1 VGSKTGIRQ
10 SFAAPARNDCVEIRG
25 ARQNNLK
32 GIDLDL
38 PLGKLTVVTGP
49 SGSGKSSL
57 AFETIYAEGQ
67 RRYVETFSPY
77 MRQFLDRMDKPR
89 VDDIRG
95 IPPAIAIE
103 QANPVKSSRS
113 TVGTM
118 TEINDYLK
126 LLWPHVAKAFCPN
139 CGREIR
145 PETAQ
150 SIADQI
156 LQDCAGKNVLITFWV
171 AVPPKTAP
179 RAFFDFLQQQGY
191 LRVWIDNQVVRADV
205 AEPAF
210 GGQPLQVRTADAK
223 HERGRR
229 GRAIQPV
236 GSTGC
241 PPGAE
246 RTDPKIKRLGAR
258 VQVIQDRIAIGEE
271 NRARIA
277 EAIETAL
284 RFGKG
289 KVNVIPVEAGVS
301 PAKSK
306 NAADAA
312 ATTAMPFSIGWHC
325 AYCDLDI
332 RPPTPGLLSFN
343 NPLGACPECRGFG
356 RTISIDLNKAIPD
369 RRLSIKQGVV
379 RVFRGAEFG
388 ESQKD
393 LLRACAREEV
403 DINVPFEELPE
414 ADQDFVI
421 EGEKRSGDYT
431 EEDYEHDRWYGVRGF
446 FRWLES
452 KTYKMHVRV
461 LLSRY
466 RAYITCPRCKGGRY
480 QPEALNYKISI
491 KPEIRTPK
499 SEIVLSLP
507 EFQALPI
514 SDAHDFL
521 RNIEIPAPNKTAQML
536 RDEICARLNYL
547 CEVGVSY
554 LTLDR
559 STRTLSGG
567 EVQRVNLT
575 TCLGASLVNTLF
587 VMDEPSIGLHPR
599 DVGQLV
605 RVMRNLRDKGN
616 TLLVVEHEEQIIRA
630 ADNLIDLGPG
640 RGEDGGELVW
650 NGPLDDFLAR
660 NGENVGSAG
669 ASPAV
674 SHASR
679 DTGIIF
685 GGAPKT
691 ALEGARAP
699 QSLTR
704 DYLTNRKS
712 IRFPKSRR
720 DWTSSIKL
728 VGARQHNLKNID
740 VDLPLGVF
748 ACVTGVSGSGKSTL
762 IHDVLYRNL
771 LRARGQSSDH
781 QPSQSYG
788 SAGEPGACKSVIGA
802 HRIADVV
809 MVDQLPLAR
818 TPRSTPILYLGLFD
832 RVRELFAAR
841 PEAMA
846 QGLTA
851 GAFSFNSGGGRCERC
866 SGTGYEKIEMQFLSD
881 LFVRCAECEG
891 KRFQPHVLK
900 VRVQN
905 KSIHDV
911 LELTVSEAIEFFAQI
926 GETTIEPS
934 LGAARPPLPGRERN
948 EVRVGRATEISNG
961 LKVLE
966 EVGLG
971 YLRLGQPLNT
981 LSGGESQRL
990 KLVRHLTQ
998 TENVLPASALDGLR
1012 RGERSTPMN
1021 REQASNDQNRNGEAI
1036 GNLFIFDEPTTGLH
1050 FDDVAMLL
1058 QLFQRLVDR
1067 GHSIVVIEHNLE
1079 VIKCADWIID
1089 LGPEA
1094 GEAGGEVVATGTPEE
1109 IARVKH
1115 SHTGKF
1121 LRDVLGKGSAGM
1133 LPAVRGILPRA
1144 TQRAY
1149 ANDGN
1154 EFTLGAAEKPS
1165 DSMPD
1170 GASRMLALP
1179 NQRADG
1185 GRDGAIQIHGAR
1197 EHNLKNIDIKIP
1209 REQLVVITG
1218 LSGSGKSTLAF
1229 DILFAEGQRRFL
1241 DSMSPYARQFV
1252 EQLEKPDVDLVSGL
1266 PPSVAIE
1273 QRVTRGGGKSTVATV
1288 TEVYHFLR
1296 LLFAKTGTQ
1305 FCPDCDLP
1313 VAKQSVA
1320 SIVKQ
1325 IEAAANRAPVKVLAP
1340 LVKARKGF
1348 HTDVAHWAERQG
1360 FDTLYVDGRLVPISH
1375 FRKLERFIEHTIDVV
1390 VGMID
1395 RRRVVHARDIVR
1407 RALEIGRG
1415 TARLLD
1421 SKNRL
1426 TVTSTEM
1433 SCPGCGRAF
1442 EELDPRLFSFNSPHG
1457 ACEECGGFGEIWD
1470 RELQTAANRDGESL
1484 LENELAAERESEWI
1498 EEGEAR
1504 ECPSC
1509 HGSRLNAVAR
1519 HVRVQGFTID
1529 QFTNL
1534 SASEAAR
1541 AIDRLKF
1548 KGAHQTI
1555 AAGLLPEIQQR
1566 LLFMEKVGLGYLAL
1580 GRSAKTLSGGESQ
1593 RIRLAAQLGS
1603 NLRGVLYVLDEPTI
1617 GLHPR
1622 DNLRLL
1628 ETLTAL
1634 RNKGNSLVV
1643 VEHDDETMRHA
1654 DHIID
1659 LGPRAGIHGGEVVVS
1674 GTLRDIERTPN
1685 SETARCLKKPLCH
1698 PIRGSRRSL
1707 PDTENW
1713 IEIRSACANNLKG
1726 IDVRFP
1732 VGRLS
1737 VITGISGSGKSTL
1750 MHNVIWPAVCEQL
1763 KERKRA
1769 GNGDLFKLVSGA
1781 EEIEAVYEVDQSP
1794 IGKTSR
1800 STPGTYVK
1808 VFDEIRGLYAQ
1819 LPVSRVRGYSASR
1832 FSFNAE
1838 GGRCETCKGQGA
1850 IKLEMNFLPSS
1861 YVPCEDC
1868 HGRRYNP
1875 QTLEV
1880 LYNEKSIG
1888 DVMEMTIEEAA
1899 QFFSAHPKIARPLSL
1914 LLDTGLGYLKLGQ
1927 PSPTLSGGEAQRLKL
1942 VTQLK
1947 RGVGRAADER
1957 IRKMRKPG
1965 STLYLLEE
1973 PTIGLHMADIELL
1986 LNVLHRLVDE
1996 GNTVIVIEHN
2006 LSVIAEADYI
2016 VDLGPEAGDA
2026 GGDLVA
2032 CGTPEQ
2038 VAKNRVSRTA
2048 PFLQKVLNQSATR
2061 VFST

>member
-1 VGSKTGIRQ
+1 MGSKA
-10 SFAAPARNDCVEIRG
+10 SRNHLKTAGAKDHIEVRG

-32 GIDLDL
+32 GIDVDL
-38 PLGKLTVVTGP
+38 PLGKLTVLTGP

-89 VDDIRG
+89 VEEIRG

-103 QANPVKSSRS
+103 QANAVKSSRS

-126 LLWPHVAKAFCPN
+126 LLWPRIARAFCSS
-139 CGREIR
+139 CDREIR

-150 SIADQI
+150 SISERV
-156 LQDCAGKNVLITFWV
+156 LCDCAGQTVLVTFWV
-171 AVPPKTAP
+171 AVPSKTEP
-179 RAFFDFLQQQGY
+179 RKFFEFLQQQGY
-191 LRVWIDNQVVRADV
+191 IRVFINNQVVRV
-205 AEPAF
+205 
-210 GGQPLQVRTADAK
+210 DA
-223 HERGRR
+223 
-229 GRAIQPV
+229 
-236 GSTGC
+236 
-241 PPGAE
+241 
-246 RTDPKIKRLGAR
+246 DPKFKRLGPR
-258 VQVIQDRIAIGEE
+258 VQVIQDRIAVSEE
-271 NRARIA
+271 NRARLV

-289 KVNVIPVEAGVS
+289 KINVVPMPGNIERG
-301 PAKSK
+301 K
-306 NAADAA
+306 NHEL
-312 ATTAMPFSIGWHC
+312 PFSTGWHC
-325 AYCDLDI
+325 AHCDLDI
-332 RPPTPGLLSFN
+332 RPPTPGLFSFN
-343 NPLGACPECRGFG
+343 NPLGACPQCRGFG
-356 RTISIDLNKAIPD
+356 RTIAIDLNKAIPN

-393 LLRACAREEV
+393 LLRACAREEI
-403 DINVPFEELPE
+403 DINVPFEELPK
-414 ADQDFVI
+414 ADQDYVI

-431 EEDYEHDRWYGVRGF
+431 DDDYEDDRWYGVRGF

-466 RAYITCPRCKGGRY
+466 RAYVTCPNCRGGRF
-480 QPEALNYKISI
+480 QPEALNYKALTAPNGGRDVAGKAPSQL
-491 KPEIRTPK
+491 T
-499 SEIVLSLP
+499 LP
-507 EFQALPI
+507 EFQSLCI
-514 SDAHDFL
+514 SDARDFL
-521 RNIEIPAPNKTAQML
+521 SKLEIPLSDSTAQML
-536 RDEICARLNYL
+536 SDEVCTRLKYL
-547 CEVGVSY
+547 CEVGLGY

-567 EVQRVNLT
+567 EMQRVNLT

-587 VMDEPSIGLHPR
+587 VMDEPTIGLHPR
-599 DVGQLV
+599 DVGRLM

-616 TLLVVEHEEQIIRA
+616 TLLVVEHEEQVIQA
-630 ADNLIDLGPG
+630 ADNLIDIGPG
-640 RGEDGGELVW
+640 RGEHGGELIWSGTLDQFV
-650 NGPLDDFLAR
+650 NG
-660 NGENVGSAG
+660 AG
-669 ASPAV
+669 APPRDKN
-674 SHASR
+674 SR
-679 DTGIIF
+679 DRGD
-685 GGAPKT
+685 A
-691 ALEGARAP
+691 ERAP
-699 QSLTR
+699 SLTR

-712 IRFPKSRR
+712 ISMPASRR
-720 DWTSSIKL
+720 TSSSAIEII
-728 VGARQHNLKNID
+728 GAQQHNLKNID
-740 VDLPLGVF
+740 VEIPLNVF

-762 IHDVLYRNL
+762 IHEVLYRNL
-771 LRARGQSSDH
+771 LVAKGES
-781 QPSQSYG
+781 PGYG
-788 SAGEPGACKSVIGA
+788 PAQNYASEGEPGTCKSISGADRIREVI
-802 HRIADVV
+802 
-809 MVDQLPLAR
+809 MVDQTALAR
-818 TPRSTPILYLGLFD
+818 TPRSTPLLYLGLYD
-832 RVRELFAAR
+832 RVRELFAAQ
-841 PEAMA
+841 PAAMS

-851 GAFSFNSGGGRCERC
+851 GTFSFNSGSGRCERC

-900 VRVQN
+900 VYLQG
-905 KSIHDV
+905 KSIYD
-911 LELTVSEAIEFFAQI
+911 LLKLTVSEAIGFFAQI
-926 GETTIEPS
+926 GEEKSIAEP
-934 LGAARPPLPGRERN
+934 LR
-948 EVRVGRATEISNG
+948 
-961 LKVLE
+961 VLE
-966 EVGLG
+966 QVGLG

-990 KLVRHLTQ
+990 KLVGHLAETQ
-998 TENVLPASALDGLR
+998 TFQTGDGKP
-1012 RGERSTPMN
+1012 G
-1021 REQASNDQNRNGEAI
+1021 

-1058 QLFQRLVDR
+1058 RLFQRLVDR
-1067 GHSIVVIEHNLE
+1067 GHSILVIEHNLE
-1079 VIKCADWIID
+1079 VIKCADWILD

-1094 GEAGGEVVATGTPEE
+1094 GDAGGEVVATGTPEQ
-1109 IARVKH
+1109 IANMEQ

-1121 LRDVLGKGSAGM
+1121 LRSVMSRELKRLGKIRSTNRHNWPASSFDSDWNYNAG
-1133 LPAVRGILPRA
+1133 LPRA
-1144 TQRAY
+1144 
-1149 ANDGN
+1149 
-1154 EFTLGAAEKPS
+1154 AEEAPTF
-1165 DSMPD
+1165 
-1170 GASRMLALP
+1170 RVLER
-1179 NQRADG
+1179 N
-1185 GRDGAIQIHGAR
+1185 GAIRVHGAR
-1197 EHNLKNIDIKIP
+1197 EHNLKNIDVKIP
-1209 REQLVVITG
+1209 REKMVVITG

-1252 EQLEKPDVDLVSGL
+1252 EQLEKPDVDLVTGL
-1266 PPSVAIE
+1266 PPTVAIE
-1273 QRVTRGGGKSTVATV
+1273 QRITRGGGKSTVATV

-1305 FCPDCDLP
+1305 FCPDCDLA
-1313 VAKQSVA
+1313 VEKQSLA
-1320 SIVKQ
+1320 AIAKQ
-1325 IEAAANRAPVKVLAP
+1325 IESAAKCGPVRVLAP

-1348 HTDVAHWAERQG
+1348 HTEVARWAERQG
-1360 FDTLYVDGRLVPISH
+1360 FDTLYVDGKLVHLSQ
-1375 FRKLERFIEHTIDVV
+1375 FRKLERFKEHTVDVI
-1390 VGMID
+1390 VGVID
-1395 RRRVVHARDIVR
+1395 RKQLERTRDLAR

-1421 SKNRL
+1421 SRNQ
-1426 TVTSTEM
+1426 VTIMSTEM
-1433 SCPGCGRAF
+1433 SCPNCGRAF

-1470 RELQTAANRDGESL
+1470 HDLQTAAEPDGESV
-1484 LENELAAERESEWI
+1484 LETELAAERESEWI
-1498 EEGEAR
+1498 EDGDAR
-1504 ECPSC
+1504 ECPGC
-1509 HGSRLNAVAR
+1509 RGSRLNAVAR
-1519 HVRVQGFTID
+1519 HVRVEGYAID
-1529 QFTNL
+1529 QITNL

-1541 AIDRLKF
+1541 KIAGLKF
-1548 KGAHQTI
+1548 RGTHQTI
-1555 AAGLLPEIQQR
+1555 AAGLIPEIQQR

-1580 GRSAKTLSGGESQ
+1580 ARSAKTLSGGESQ

-1622 DNLRLL
+1622 DNLQLL
-1628 ETLTAL
+1628 DTLTAL
-1634 RNKGNSLVV
+1634 RNKGNSLII
-1643 VEHDDETMRHA
+1643 VEHDEETMRRA

-1659 LGPRAGIHGGEVVVS
+1659 LGPRAGIHGGTVVTA
-1674 GTLRDIERTPN
+1674 GTLVEVEKDPH
-1685 SETARCLKKPLCH
+1685 SETARCLKGPPQH

-1707 PDTENW
+1707 RNVEDW
-1713 IEIRSACANNLKG
+1713 IELRDAKANNLKRV
-1726 IDVRFP
+1726 DVRFP
-1732 VGRLS
+1732 LERLS

-1750 MHNVIWPAVCEQL
+1750 MHDVIWPAVRQQL
-1763 KERKRA
+1763 DEKKRA
-1769 GNGDLFKLVSGA
+1769 GNGELFKLIAGGR
-1781 EEIEAVYEVDQSP
+1781 EIEAVYEVDQSP

-1808 VFDEIRGLYAQ
+1808 VFDEIRNLYAQ

-1838 GGRCETCKGQGA
+1838 GGRCEACKGQGV
-1850 IKLEMNFLPSS
+1850 IKLEMNFLPRS

-1868 HGRRYNP
+1868 GGKRYNP

-1880 LYNEKSIG
+1880 LYDDKSIG

-1899 QFFSAHPKIARPLSL
+1899 KFFSAYPKIARPLSL
-1914 LLDTGLGYLKLGQ
+1914 LVDTGLGYLKLGQ

-1947 RGVGRAADER
+1947 RGTSRAADER
-1957 IRKMRKPG
+1957 IRKMRKPS

-2016 VDLGPEAGDA
+2016 VDLGPEAGA
-2026 GGDLVA
+2026 NGGQVVT

-2038 VAKNRVSRTA
+2038 VSRHRVSRTA
-2048 PFLQKVLNQSATR
+2048 PFLRKVLERNGRKSRSEYGQRKKLRYQTVNEASQIA
-2061 VFST
+2061 

>member
-1 VGSKTGIRQ
+1 MGSKIGNKGRVIT
-10 SFAAPARNDCVEIRG
+10 PTLNDCIEIRG

-38 PLGKLTVVTGP
+38 PLGKLSVVTGP

-57 AFETIYAEGQ
+57 AFQTIYAEGQ

-103 QANPVKSSRS
+103 QSNPVKTSRS

-126 LLWPHVAKAFCPN
+126 LLWPRIAQAFCPS

-150 SIADQI
+150 SIAEQV
-156 LQDCAGKNVLITFWV
+156 LRDCGGKNILVTFWV
-171 AVPPKTAP
+171 AVPAKTEP
-179 RAFFDFLQQQGY
+179 RKFFDFLQQQGY
-191 LRVWIDNQVVRADV
+191 LRIWIGNTIVRVDD
-205 AEPAF
+205 PN
-210 GGQPLQVRTADAK
+210 
-223 HERGRR
+223 
-229 GRAIQPV
+229 
-236 GSTGC
+236 
-241 PPGAE
+241 
-246 RTDPKIKRLGAR
+246 PKINRLGPR
-258 VQVIQDRIAIGEE
+258 VQVVQDRISIIKE
-271 NRARIA
+271 NSGRLV

-289 KVNVIPVEAGVS
+289 KVNVIPISE
-301 PAKSK
+301 
-306 NAADAA
+306 NAQRPTLNAQRSTLHDSRISNHL
-312 ATTAMPFSIGWHC
+312 PFSSGWHC
-325 AYCDLDI
+325 AWCDLDI
-332 RPPTPGLLSFN
+332 RPPTVGLFSFN
-343 NPLGACPECRGFG
+343 NPLGACPDCRGFG
-356 RTISIDLNKAIPD
+356 RTIAIDLSKAIPD
-369 RRLSIKQGVV
+369 RSLTIKQGVV

-393 LLRACAREEV
+393 LLRACAREEI
-403 DINVPFEELPE
+403 DINVPFDELPK

-421 EGEKRSGDYT
+421 EGESVAGGCDPGIDDAGYS
-431 EEDYEHDRWYGVRGF
+431 EDDEYDRWYGVRGF

-466 RAYITCPRCKGGRY
+466 RAYITCPNCDGGRY
-480 QPEALNYKISI
+480 QPEALNYKIVTAVCDRRNGAHRASLQ
-491 KPEIRTPK
+491 RA
-499 SEIVLSLP
+499 LP
-507 EFQALPI
+507 EFQALSI
-514 SDAHDFL
+514 ADAHDVL
-521 RNIEIPAPNKTAQML
+521 RTIEIVPNDKTAQML

-547 CEVGVSY
+547 CEVGVGY

-575 TCLGASLVNTLF
+575 TCLGASLANTLF

-605 RVMRNLRDKGN
+605 RVMHNLRDKGN

-640 RGEDGGELVW
+640 RGEHGGELVW
-650 NGPLDDFLAR
+650 NGPLDEFLAR
-660 NGENVGSAG
+660 DFANPGSTLQAC
-669 ASPAV
+669 
-674 SHASR
+674 
-679 DTGIIF
+679 
-685 GGAPKT
+685 
-691 ALEGARAP
+691 AP
-699 QSLTR
+699 QSLTH
-704 DYLTNRKS
+704 DYLTSRKFIPIPKTRRKS
-712 IRFPKSRR
+712 V
-720 DWTSSIKL
+720 SSIKIL
-728 VGARQHNLKNID
+728 GARQHNLKNID
-740 VDLPLGVF
+740 VELPLGVF
-748 ACVTGVSGSGKSTL
+748 TCVTGVSGSGKSTL
-762 IHDVLYRNL
+762 VHDVLYRNL
-771 LRARGQSSDH
+771 LLAKRQSSD
-781 QPSQSYG
+781 QE
-788 SAGEPGACKSVIGA
+788 AGACKSITGA
-802 HRIADVV
+802 HRIGDVV
-809 MVDQLPLAR
+809 MVDQSPLAR

-832 RVRELFAAR
+832 QVRELFAAQ

-851 GAFSFNSGGGRCERC
+851 AAFSFNSGNGRCERC

-881 LFVRCAECEG
+881 LYVRCAECEG

-900 VRVQN
+900 VQLHG

-911 LELTVSEAIEFFAQI
+911 LELTVGEAIHLFAQT
-926 GETTIEPS
+926 GEDC
-934 LGAARPPLPGRERN
+934 GAR
-948 EVRVGRATEISNG
+948 ISEG
-961 LKVLE
+961 IKVLE

-990 KLVRHLTQ
+990 KVGGHLSD
-998 TENVLPASALDGLR
+998 ASGA
-1012 RGERSTPMN
+1012 
-1021 REQASNDQNRNGEAI
+1021 RN
-1036 GNLFIFDEPTTGLH
+1036 LLIFDEPTTGLH
-1050 FDDVAMLL
+1050 FDDVAILL
-1058 QLFQRLVDR
+1058 RLFQRLVNR
-1067 GHSIVVIEHNLE
+1067 GHSLVVIEHNLE
-1079 VIKCADWIID
+1079 GIKSADWIVD

-1094 GEAGGEVVATGTPEE
+1094 GDAGGGVVAVGTPEE
-1109 IARVKH
+1109 IARVQH

-1121 LRDVLGKGSAGM
+1121 LAQILGSARRPRAVLGGPPK
-1133 LPAVRGILPRA
+1133 A
-1144 TQRAY
+1144 TSHLY
-1149 ANDGN
+1149 AEEDN
-1154 EFTLGAAEKPS
+1154 EFALRAAEEPL
-1165 DSMPD
+1165 
-1170 GASRMLALP
+1170 G
-1179 NQRADG
+1179 QRPVLLN
-1185 GRDGAIQIHGAR
+1185 RQQNGAIHVRGAR
-1197 EHNLKNIDIKIP
+1197 EHNLKNIDLKIP

-1218 LSGSGKSTLAF
+1218 LSGSGKSTVAF

-1266 PPSVAIE
+1266 PPTVAIE

-1325 IEAAANRAPVKVLAP
+1325 IETAARRGPIKVLAP

-1348 HTDVAHWAERQG
+1348 HTDVARWAERQG
-1360 FDTLYVDGRLVPISH
+1360 FGTLYVDGKLVPIAQ
-1375 FRKLERFIEHTIDVV
+1375 FRKLERFKEHSIDVV
-1390 VGMID
+1390 TGVID
-1395 RRRVVHARDIVR
+1395 RKRIAGAREIAG
-1407 RALEIGRG
+1407 RALHIGRG

-1426 TVTSTEM
+1426 TVLSTEM
-1433 SCPGCGRAF
+1433 SCPNCGRAF

-1457 ACEECGGFGEIWD
+1457 MCEECGGFGEIWNHD
-1470 RELQTAANRDGESL
+1470 LQTGANRDGESV

-1498 EEGEAR
+1498 DETEAR

-1509 HGSRLNAVAR
+1509 HGSRLNAEAR
-1519 HVRVQGFTID
+1519 HVRVQGCTID

-1534 SASEAAR
+1534 AASEAAR
-1541 AIDRLKF
+1541 AIAKLRF
-1548 KGAHQTI
+1548 KGRDQI
-1555 AAGLLPEIQQR
+1555 VAAGLIPEIQQR
-1566 LLFMEKVGLGYLAL
+1566 LRFMESVGLGYLAL

-1622 DNLRLL
+1622 DNQRLL
-1628 ETLTAL
+1628 ETLTTL
-1634 RNKGNSLVV
+1634 RNKGNSLLV
-1643 VEHDDETMRHA
+1643 VEHDEETMRRA
-1654 DHIID
+1654 DHIVD

-1674 GTLRDIERTPN
+1674 GTLSDVQKNPN
-1685 SETARCLKKPLCH
+1685 SETARCLKSPVCH
-1698 PIRGSRRSL
+1698 PIRGSRRTLRDVES
-1707 PDTENW
+1707 W
-1713 IEIRSACANNLKG
+1713 IEIRGARANNLKNV
-1726 IDVRFP
+1726 DVRFP

-1750 MHNVIWPAVCEQL
+1750 MHEVIWPAVRDQL
-1763 KERKRA
+1763 NERKRS
-1769 GNGDLFKLVSGA
+1769 GDGDLFKLVSGA
-1781 EEIEAVYEVDQSP
+1781 QEIEAVYEVDQSP

-1808 VFDEIRGLYAQ
+1808 VFDEIRNLYAQ

-1838 GGRCETCKGQGA
+1838 GGRCETCKGQGV

-1861 YVPCEDC
+1861 YVSCEDC

-1899 QFFSAHPKIARPLSL
+1899 RFFSAHPKIARPLSL
-1914 LLDTGLGYLKLGQ
+1914 LVDTGLGYLKLGQ

-1947 RGVGRAADER
+1947 RGVSRAANER

-2006 LSVIAEADYI
+2006 LSVVAEADYI
-2016 VDLGPEAGDA
+2016 VDLGPEAGAD
-2026 GGDLVA
+2026 GGQVVA

-2038 VAKNRVSRTA
+2038 VAKNRLSRTA
-2048 PFLQKVLNQSATR
+2048 PFLRKVLTR
-2061 VFST
+2061 SRVL

>member
-1 VGSKTGIRQ
+1 MTVFVSEICEPLDWRRIFPVGSKVANTRYLE
-10 SFAAPARNDCVEIRG
+10 APGVKGHIEVRG

-32 GIDLDL
+32 GIDIDL
-38 PLGKLTVVTGP
+38 PLGKLTVITGP

-103 QANPVKSSRS
+103 QANPIKSSRS

-126 LLWPHVAKAFCPN
+126 LLWPRVARAFCPT
-139 CGREIR
+139 CSREIR

-150 SIADQI
+150 SISEQV
-156 LQDCAGKNVLITFWV
+156 LGDCAGKTVLVTFWV
-171 AVPPKTAP
+171 AVPSKTEP
-179 RAFFDFLQQQGY
+179 RKFFEFLQQQGY
-191 LRVWIDNQVVRADV
+191 IRVLIDNQIVRV
-205 AEPAF
+205 
-210 GGQPLQVRTADAK
+210 DA
-223 HERGRR
+223 
-229 GRAIQPV
+229 
-236 GSTGC
+236 
-241 PPGAE
+241 
-246 RTDPKIKRLGAR
+246 DPKFKRLGAR
-258 VQVIQDRIAIGEE
+258 VQVIQDRIALSEQ
-271 NRARIA
+271 NRARLV
-277 EAIETAL
+277 EGIETAL

-289 KVNVIPVEAGVS
+289 KINVIPVSENTLR
-301 PAKSK
+301 PAIHEL
-306 NAADAA
+306 
-312 ATTAMPFSIGWHC
+312 PFSTGWHC
-325 AYCDLDI
+325 AHCDLDV
-332 RPPTPGLLSFN
+332 RPPTAGLFSFN

-356 RTISIDLNKAIPD
+356 RTIAIDLNKAIPN

-379 RVFRGAEFG
+379 RVFRGVEFG

-393 LLRACAREEV
+393 LLRACAREEIDV
-403 DINVPFEELPE
+403 NVPFKELPK

-421 EGEKRSGDYT
+421 EGEKRCDYT
-431 EEDYEHDRWYGVRGF
+431 DDDYEDDRWYGVRGF

-466 RAYITCPRCKGGRY
+466 RAYVTCPACNGGRY
-480 QPEALNYKISI
+480 QPEALNYKAIASVNDGRDGAM
-491 KPEIRTPK
+491 KPPLELTLPDFQ
-499 SEIVLSLP
+499 SLSV
-507 EFQALPI
+507 
-514 SDAHDFL
+514 SDARGFL
-521 RNIEIPAPNKTAQML
+521 RKLEIPANDSTARML
-536 RDEICARLNYL
+536 SDEIRARLNYL
-547 CEVGVSY
+547 CEVGVGY

-599 DVGQLV
+599 DVGRLV
-605 RVMRNLRDKGN
+605 RVMHNLRDKGN
-616 TLLVVEHEEQIIRA
+616 TLLVVEHEEQIIHA
-630 ADNLIDLGPG
+630 ADNVIDIGPG
-640 RGEDGGELVW
+640 RGEHGGQLVW
-650 NGPLDDFLAR
+650 SGTVGEFVNGAQSALPGGSSAERR
-660 NGENVGSAG
+660 NGAQ
-669 ASPAV
+669 P
-674 SHASR
+674 
-679 DTGIIF
+679 T
-685 GGAPKT
+685 
-691 ALEGARAP
+691 
-699 QSLTR
+699 SLTR

-712 IRFPKSRR
+712 ISLPASRR
-720 DWTSSIKL
+720 TTKAAIKIT
-728 VGARQHNLKNID
+728 GARQHNLKNID
-740 VDLPLGVF
+740 VELPLNVF
-748 ACVTGVSGSGKSTL
+748 TCVTGVSGSGKSTL

-771 LRARGQSSDH
+771 MVAKGEASDH
-781 QPSQSYG
+781 QPTQSYTRG
-788 SAGEPGACKSVIGA
+788 GEPGLCKSITGVDGIREVI
-802 HRIADVV
+802 
-809 MVDQLPLAR
+809 MVDQTPLAR
-818 TPRSTPILYLGLFD
+818 TPRSTPLLYLGLYD
-832 RVRELFAAR
+832 RVRELFAAQ
-841 PEAMA
+841 PAAMS

-851 GAFSFNSGGGRCERC
+851 GTFSFNSGSGRCERC

-900 VRVQN
+900 VQLHG
-905 KSIHDV
+905 KSIHD
-911 LELTVSEAIEFFAQI
+911 LLKLTVTEAVEFFAQT
-926 GETTIEPS
+926 GEEKNISEP
-934 LGAARPPLPGRERN
+934 LR
-948 EVRVGRATEISNG
+948 
-961 LKVLE
+961 VLE

-990 KLVRHLTQ
+990 KLVGHLAQTQ
-998 TENVLPASALDGLR
+998 NAEA
-1012 RGERSTPMN
+1012 
-1021 REQASNDQNRNGEAI
+1021 QNGKPS
-1036 GNLFIFDEPTTGLH
+1036 GDLFIFDEPTTGLH

-1058 QLFQRLVDR
+1058 RLFQRLVDR
-1067 GHSIVVIEHNLE
+1067 GHSIMVIEHNLE
-1079 VIKCADWIID
+1079 VIKCADWIVD

-1094 GEAGGEVVATGTPEE
+1094 GDAGGQVIATGTPEQ
-1109 IARVKH
+1109 IAGIEQ
-1115 SHTGKF
+1115 SHTGAF
-1121 LRDVLGKGSAGM
+1121 LRSIMSSKTKQSRKVPSPNSDGVSAGPIDYAWNGETR
-1133 LPAVRGILPRA
+1133 L
-1144 TQRAY
+1144 QRA
-1149 ANDGN
+1149 AEEAPAFRVFERND
-1154 EFTLGAAEKPS
+1154 
-1165 DSMPD
+1165 
-1170 GASRMLALP
+1170 
-1179 NQRADG
+1179 
-1185 GRDGAIQIHGAR
+1185 AIQVHGAR
-1197 EHNLKNIDIKIP
+1197 EHNLKNIDVKIP
-1209 REQLVVITG
+1209 REQMVVITG

-1229 DILFAEGQRRFL
+1229 DILFSEGQRRFL

-1305 FCPDCDLP
+1305 FCPDCDLA
-1313 VAKQSVA
+1313 VEKQSLA
-1320 SIVKQ
+1320 AITKQ
-1325 IEAAANRAPVKVLAP
+1325 IESKAKGGPVRVLAP

-1348 HTDVAHWAERQG
+1348 HSEVARWAERQG
-1360 FDTLYVDGRLVPISH
+1360 FDTLYADGKLVPLSQ
-1375 FRKLERFIEHTIDVV
+1375 FQKLERFKEHTIDVV
-1390 VGMID
+1390 VGIID
-1395 RRRVVHARDIVR
+1395 RNRITGTRDVAR

-1433 SCPGCGRAF
+1433 SCPNCGRAF

-1470 RELQTAANRDGESL
+1470 QDRQTAANPDGESIL
-1484 LENELAAERESEWI
+1484 ASELAAERESEWI
-1498 EEGEAR
+1498 DEGEAR
-1504 ECPSC
+1504 ECPGC

-1519 HVRVQGFTID
+1519 HVRVQDYTID

-1534 SASEAAR
+1534 SAREAAR
-1541 AIDRLKF
+1541 KIERLKF
-1548 KGAHQTI
+1548 CGTHQTI
-1555 AAGLLPEIQQR
+1555 ADGLIPEIQQR

-1628 ETLTAL
+1628 DTLTAL
-1634 RNKGNSLVV
+1634 RNKGNSLII
-1643 VEHDDETMRHA
+1643 VEHDEETMRRA
-1654 DHIID
+1654 DHIVD
-1659 LGPRAGIHGGEVVVS
+1659 LGPRAGIHGGQVVATGALV
-1674 GTLRDIERTPN
+1674 DVEKNPD
-1685 SETARCLKKPLCH
+1685 SETARCLKAAPRH
-1698 PIRGSRRSL
+1698 PTRGSRRSL
-1707 PDTENW
+1707 RDVDDW
-1713 IEIRSACANNLKG
+1713 IEVRDARANNLKHV
-1726 IDVRFP
+1726 DVRFP
-1732 VGRLS
+1732 IGRLS

-1750 MHNVIWPAVCEQL
+1750 MHEVIWPAVRQQL
-1763 KERKRA
+1763 NERKRA
-1769 GNGDLFKLVSGA
+1769 GNGNLFKLVSGA
-1781 EEIEAVYEVDQSP
+1781 QEIEAVYEVDQSP

-1808 VFDEIRGLYAQ
+1808 VFDEIRNLYAQ
-1819 LPVSRVRGYSASR
+1819 LPLSRVRGYSASR

-1838 GGRCETCKGQGA
+1838 GGRCETCKGQGV
-1850 IKLEMNFLPSS
+1850 IKLEMNFLPRS

-1868 HGRRYNP
+1868 GGKRYNP
-1875 QTLEV
+1875 QTLDV
-1880 LYNEKSIG
+1880 LYNDKSIG

-1899 QFFSAHPKIARPLSL
+1899 KFFSVYPKIARPLSL
-1914 LLDTGLGYLKLGQ
+1914 QVDTGLGYLKLGQ

-1947 RGVGRAADER
+1947 RGVGRAANER

-1986 LNVLHRLVDE
+1986 LKVLHRLVDE

-2016 VDLGPEAGDA
+2016 VDLGPEAGA
-2026 GGDLVA
+2026 EGGEVVA

-2038 VAKNRVSRTA
+2038 VSKHRVSRTA
-2048 PFLQKVLNQSATR
+2048 PFLRKVLRGANHKSR
-2061 VFST
+2061 S

>member
-1 VGSKTGIRQ
+1 VGSKIGRKQ
-10 SFAAPARNDCVEIRG
+10 GLAAPARNDCVEIRG

-150 SIADQI
+150 SIAEQI
-156 LQDCAGKNVLITFWV
+156 ITQFATCHSEGSGAKRNAVEESLTFSEISRDPSTPLHSARDDKERAPTTILITFWV

-191 LRVWIDNQVVRADV
+191 LRVWIDNQVVRVDV
-205 AEPAF
+205 
-210 GGQPLQVRTADAK
+210 
-223 HERGRR
+223 
-229 GRAIQPV
+229 
-236 GSTGC
+236 
-241 PPGAE
+241 
-246 RTDPKIKRLGAR
+246 DPKIKRLGAR

-271 NRARIA
+271 NRARIV
-277 EAIETAL
+277 EGIETAL

-289 KVNVIPVEAGVS
+289 KVNVIPVETGVS

-306 NAADAA
+306 NAADTA
-312 ATTAMPFSIGWHC
+312 ATTAIPFSIGWHC

-369 RRLSIKQGVV
+369 RTLTIKQGVV

-393 LLRACAREEV
+393 LLRACAREEIN
-403 DINVPFEELPE
+403 INVPFEELPK

-466 RAYITCPRCKGGRY
+466 RAYITCPSCKGGRY
-480 QPEALNYKISI
+480 QPEALNYKCSATLPVASGRYRKLATGRVRPIGG
-491 KPEIRTPK
+491 PEACAT
-499 SEIVLSLP
+499 LTLP
-507 EFQALPI
+507 DFQALPI
-514 SDAHDFL
+514 SDAHNFL
-521 RNIEIPAPNKTAQML
+521 RNVDIPAPNKTAQML

-547 CEVGVSY
+547 CEVGVGY

-640 RGEDGGELVW
+640 RGEQGGELVW
-650 NGPLDDFLAR
+650 NGRLDDFLAS
-660 NGENVGSAG
+660 NGRKVASAC
-669 ASPAV
+669 
-674 SHASR
+674 
-679 DTGIIF
+679 
-685 GGAPKT
+685 
-691 ALEGARAP
+691 AP

-704 DYLTNRKS
+704 DYLAGKKS
-712 IRFPKSRR
+712 IPVPKSRR
-720 DWTSSIKL
+720 NSTSSIKIA
-728 VGARQHNLKNID
+728 GARQHNLKNID

-781 QPSQSYG
+781 QPPQSYG
-788 SAGEPGACKSVIGA
+788 SAGEPGACKSVVGA

-809 MVDQLPLAR
+809 MVDQSPLAR

-832 RVRELFAAR
+832 RVRELFAAQ
-841 PEAMA
+841 PEGMA

-851 GAFSFNSGGGRCERC
+851 GAFSFNSGSGRCERC

-881 LFVRCAECEG
+881 LFVRCGECEG

-900 VRVQN
+900 VRLHG
-905 KSIHDV
+905 KSIHDI
-911 LELTVSEAIEFFAQI
+911 LQLTVSEAIEFFAQI

-948 EVRVGRATEISNG
+948 EVRVERGREISNR

-990 KLVRHLTQ
+990 KLVGHLA
-998 TENVLPASALDGLR
+998 EADNVQPASALNGLR
-1012 RGERSTPMN
+1012 RGERLTPMN
-1021 REQASNDQNRNGEAI
+1021 REQASNFERVREQAAQRRNGETI

-1094 GEAGGEVVATGTPEE
+1094 GQAGGEVVATGTPEQ
-1109 IARVKH
+1109 IAEVET

-1121 LRDVLGKGSAGM
+1121 LRQILGSAGM
-1133 LPAVRGILPRA
+1133 LPAIRGILPRT

-1149 ANDGN
+1149 ADEGN
-1154 EFTLGAAEKPS
+1154 EFALRAAEEP
-1165 DSMPD
+1165 DGRMPD

-1179 NQRADG
+1179 
-1185 GRDGAIQIHGAR
+1185 RDRNGAIHVHGAR

-1325 IEAAANRAPVKVLAP
+1325 IEATAKRAPLKVLAP

-1348 HTDVAHWAERQG
+1348 HTDVARWAERQG

-1375 FRKLERFIEHTIDVV
+1375 FPKLERFKEHTIDVV
-1390 VGMID
+1390 VGTID
-1395 RRRVVHARDIVR
+1395 RGRVVQARDVVR

-1470 RELQTAANRDGESL
+1470 QDLQTAASRDGESL

-1498 EEGEAR
+1498 EAGEAR

-1541 AIDRLKF
+1541 TINRLKF
-1548 KGAHQTI
+1548 KGTHQTI
-1555 AAGLLPEIQQR
+1555 AAGLVPEIQQR
-1566 LLFMEKVGLGYLAL
+1566 LRFMEKVGLGYLAL

-1659 LGPRAGIHGGEVVVS
+1659 LGPRAGVHGGEVVIT
-1674 GTLRDIERTPN
+1674 GTLRDIEKNPN
-1685 SETARCLKKPLCH
+1685 SETARCLNTPLCH
-1698 PIRGSRRSL
+1698 PIRGSRRPL
-1707 PDTENW
+1707 REAENW
-1713 IEIRSACANNLKG
+1713 IQIRSACANNLKD

-1750 MHNVIWPAVCEQL
+1750 MHDVIWPAVCDQL

-1808 VFDEIRGLYAQ
+1808 VFDEIRNLYAQ

-1868 HGRRYNP
+1868 RGRRYNP

-1914 LLDTGLGYLKLGQ
+1914 LVDTGLGYLKLGQ

-1947 RGVGRAADER
+1947 RGVSRAADER

-1986 LNVLHRLVDE
+1986 LKVLHRLVDE
-1996 GNTVIVIEHN
+1996 ENTVIVIEHN

-2026 GGDLVA
+2026 GGELVA

-2038 VAKNRVSRTA
+2038 VAKNQVSRTA
-2048 PFLQKVLNQSATR
+2048 PFLRKVLNRSLAKTAR
-2061 VFST
+2061 SS

>member
-1 VGSKTGIRQ
+1 VRKICELRLYLELSTVGSKVAKKERAPLP
-10 SFAAPARNDCVEIRG
+10 AATDCVEIRG

-32 GIDLDL
+32 GIDVDL

-103 QANPVKSSRS
+103 QSNPVKSSRS

-126 LLWPHVAKAFCPN
+126 LLWPRVARAFCPN
-139 CGREIR
+139 CSREIR
-145 PETAQ
+145 PETTK
-150 SIADQI
+150 SIADQV
-156 LQDCAGKNVLITFWV
+156 LRNCGGKTTLITFWV
-171 AVPPKTAP
+171 TVPGKTEP
-179 RAFFDFLQQQGY
+179 RAFFEFLQQQGY
-191 LRVWIDNQVVRADV
+191 LRVWIDNQMVRVDV
-205 AEPAF
+205 
-210 GGQPLQVRTADAK
+210 
-223 HERGRR
+223 
-229 GRAIQPV
+229 
-236 GSTGC
+236 
-241 PPGAE
+241 
-246 RTDPKIKRLGAR
+246 DPKKIKRLGAR
-258 VQVIQDRIAIGEE
+258 VQVIQDRITISAE
-271 NRARIA
+271 NRARLV

-289 KVNVIPVEAGVS
+289 KINVVPIDQNAEHRT
-301 PAKSK
+301 SK
-306 NAADAA
+306 QSAIGNPQS
-312 ATTAMPFSIGWHC
+312 AMPFSTGWHC
-325 AYCDLDI
+325 AHCDLDI
-332 RPPTPGLLSFN
+332 RPPTSGLFSFN

-356 RTISIDLNKAIPD
+356 RTIAIDLNKAIPD
-369 RRLSIKQGVV
+369 RSLSIKGGVV

-393 LLRACAREEV
+393 LLRACAREEI
-403 DINVPFEELPE
+403 DINTSFEELSKS
-414 ADQDFVI
+414 DQDFVI
-421 EGEKRSGDYT
+421 EGEKRSDEYT
-431 EEDYEHDRWYGVRGF
+431 DEDYETDRWYGVRGF

-466 RAYITCPRCKGGRY
+466 RAYITCPRCNGGRY
-480 QPEALNYKISI
+480 QPEALNFKTVAAVHDRRNPTNGAH
-491 KPEIRTPK
+491 KAP
-499 SEIVLSLP
+499 LQLGLP
-507 EFQALPI
+507 GFQALSI
-514 SDAHDFL
+514 SEARDFL
-521 RNIEIPAPNKTAQML
+521 GEIDISPNDSTAQML
-536 RDEICARLNYL
+536 RAEICARLHYL
-547 CEVGVSY
+547 CEVGVGY
-554 LTLDR
+554 VTLDR

-599 DVGQLV
+599 DVGRLV
-605 RVMRNLRDKGN
+605 RVMHNLRDKGN
-616 TLLVVEHEEQIIRA
+616 TLLVVEHEGQIIRA
-630 ADNLIDLGPG
+630 ADNLIDIGPG
-640 RGEDGGELVW
+640 RGEHGGELIFSGRLQDFA
-650 NGPLDDFLAR
+650 GPPRLPNARMASDALALQR
-660 NGENVGSAG
+660 LSA
-669 ASPAV
+669 
-674 SHASR
+674 
-679 DTGIIF
+679 
-685 GGAPKT
+685 
-691 ALEGARAP
+691 
-699 QSLTR
+699 SLTR
-704 DYLTNRKS
+704 DYLIGRKS
-712 IRFPKSRR
+712 IPVPKSRR
-720 DWTSSIKL
+720 KSTSSIKII
-728 VGARQHNLKNID
+728 GARQHNLKSID

-748 ACVTGVSGSGKSTL
+748 TCVTGVSGSGKSTL
-762 IHDVLYRNL
+762 IHEVLYRNL
-771 LRARGQSSDH
+771 LIAKGQSSD
-781 QPSQSYG
+781 QQ
-788 SAGEPGACKSVIGA
+788 PGACRSVTGA
-802 HRIADVV
+802 RRIRDVV
-809 MVDQLPLAR
+809 MVDQAPLAR
-818 TPRSTPILYLGLFD
+818 TPRSTPLLYLGLYG
-832 RVRELFAAR
+832 RVRELFAAQ

-851 GAFSFNSGGGRCERC
+851 SAFSFNSGSGRCERC

-891 KRFQPHVLK
+891 RRFQPHVLK
-900 VRVQN
+900 VPLHG
-905 KSIHDV
+905 KSIHD
-911 LELTVSEAIEFFAQI
+911 LLKLTVREAIEFFAQI
-926 GETTIEPS
+926 GEETNLS
-934 LGAARPPLPGRERN
+934 QPL
-948 EVRVGRATEISNG
+948 A
-961 LKVLE
+961 VLE

-990 KLVRHLTQ
+990 KLVGHLAE
-998 TENVLPASALDGLR
+998 TENIQ
-1012 RGERSTPMN
+1012 RSID
-1021 REQASNDQNRNGEAI
+1021 RQSEI
-1036 GNLFIFDEPTTGLH
+1036 GDLFIFDEPTTGLH

-1058 QLFQRLVDR
+1058 RLFQRLVDR

-1079 VIKCADWIID
+1079 VIKCADWIVD

-1094 GEAGGEVVATGTPEE
+1094 GDQGGEVVATGTPEQ
-1109 IARVKH
+1109 IAKIDS
-1115 SHTGKF
+1115 SHTGRF
-1121 LRDVLGKGSAGM
+1121 LRGVLAQPFKQLHVIANREDGEGPHEISRDWERSFAYARDDSAG
-1133 LPAVRGILPRA
+1133 LAR
-1144 TQRAY
+1144 
-1149 ANDGN
+1149 
-1154 EFTLGAAEKPS
+1154 AAETAP
-1165 DSMPD
+1165 
-1170 GASRMLALP
+1170 RF
-1179 NQRADG
+1179 RAN
-1185 GRDGAIQIHGAR
+1185 RNNGAIAIHGAR
-1197 EHNLKNIDIKIP
+1197 EHNLKNIDVRIP
-1209 REQLVVITG
+1209 RERMVVITG

-1313 VAKQSVA
+1313 VDKQSLAAIAKQVES
-1320 SIVKQ
+1320 
-1325 IEAAANRAPVKVLAP
+1325 AARRGPVRVLAP

-1360 FDTLYVDGRLVPISH
+1360 FDMLYVDGKLVPASG
-1375 FRKLERFIEHTIDVV
+1375 FRKLERFKEHTIDVV
-1390 VGMID
+1390 VGSID
-1395 RRRVVHARDIVR
+1395 SKGISKARALAQ

-1415 TARLLD
+1415 TARLLG

-1426 TVTSTEM
+1426 TVMSTEM
-1433 SCPGCGRAF
+1433 NCPNCGRAF

-1457 ACEECGGFGEIWD
+1457 TCEECGGFGEIWD
-1470 RELQTAANRDGESL
+1470 QDLQTAANGDGESV

-1519 HVRVQGFTID
+1519 HVRVQGYTID
-1529 QFTNL
+1529 QFTDF
-1534 SASEAAR
+1534 SASEAANLLEKLR
-1541 AIDRLKF
+1541 FR
-1548 KGAHQTI
+1548 GTHRTV
-1555 AAGLLPEIQQR
+1555 AADLVPEIQQR
-1566 LLFMEKVGLGYLAL
+1566 LRFMEKVGLGYLAL

-1628 ETLTAL
+1628 DTLTAL
-1634 RNKGNSLVV
+1634 RNKGNSLII
-1643 VEHDDETMRHA
+1643 VEHDEETMRRA
-1654 DHIID
+1654 DHIVD
-1659 LGPRAGIHGGEVVVS
+1659 LGPRAGIHGGEVVAT
-1674 GTLRDIERTPN
+1674 GTLRDIEGNPN
-1685 SETARCLKKPLCH
+1685 SETARCLKTPLHH

-1707 PDTENW
+1707 RDVEDW
-1713 IEIRSACANNLKG
+1713 IEVHGARVNNLKD
-1726 IDVRFP
+1726 IDVCFP
-1732 VGRLS
+1732 IGRLS

-1750 MHNVIWPAVCEQL
+1750 MHDVLWAAMRDQL
-1763 KERKRA
+1763 EKRKRA
-1769 GNGDLFKLVSGA
+1769 GNGDLFKLVSGTA
-1781 EEIEAVYEVDQSP
+1781 EIEAVYEVDQSP

-1800 STPGTYVK
+1800 STPGTYIK
-1808 VFDEIRGLYAQ
+1808 VFDEIRNLYAQ
-1819 LPVSRVRGYSASR
+1819 LPVSRMRGYSASR

-1838 GGRCETCKGQGA
+1838 GGRCETCKGHGV

-1868 HGRRYNP
+1868 RGRRYNP
-1875 QTLEV
+1875 QTLEI

-1888 DVMEMTIEEAA
+1888 DVMEMTIEGAA

-1914 LLDTGLGYLKLGQ
+1914 LVDTGLGYLKLGQ

-1947 RGVGRAADER
+1947 RGIGRAQNEQ
-1957 IRKMRKPG
+1957 IRKMRRPG

-1973 PTIGLHMADIELL
+1973 PTIGLHMADIKLL

-2016 VDLGPEAGDA
+2016 VDLGPEAGAD
-2026 GGDLVA
+2026 GGKVVA
-2032 CGTPEQ
+2032 YGTPEE
-2038 VAKNRVSRTA
+2038 VAKNRISRTA
-2048 PFLQKVLNQSATR
+2048 PFLREVLRAARGQTVRS
-2061 VFST
+2061 S